1 MTLMVY
7 FISKIYK
14 KEGCNIM
21 DFLDNILKKF
31 GTKNVII
38 VGVVLIVT
46 IVILITYW
54 MIKLR
59 IYRKEIVVLENDMNA
74 IKTLPIQYRLG
85 RIKATGKNMPDVLEK
100 YDDFELEFNDL
111 VNLQSNEI
119 APLINDIDERLF
131 YRKLKGVR
139 RDLNKLRQDIDN
151 YEKRSKAL
159 LKEIEV
165 ITEIENVQ
173 RVEIIKIK
181 EKFRLTNDEF
191 AAVRFKIED
200 FVPAIPQ
207 KFADIEERFVQL
219 EALMNSQRFDEAKV
233 SADKTDKDID
243 LLSAY
248 LRDLPTYIS
257 IVRKYIPKRLDEL
270 YRVITEMK
278 ERDFSIERLNTTVR
292 YNKINADLENTIQAI
307 KELNLE
313 NVGASIEVMTEDLN
327 SLTADFEKEE
337 AAYSRYEES
346 RNACYKHIGHL
357 DEGLRN
363 TINSLGELQR
373 NYLLSDYEITV
384 KEDYEAFKGILDELD
399 QLTVIIE
406 SNDFSYSVLI

>member
-1 MTLMVY
+1 MQ
-7 FISKIYK
+7 
-14 KEGCNIM
+14 
-21 DFLDNILKKF
+21 LK
-31 GTKNVII
+31 
-38 VGVVLIVT
+38 LC
-46 IVILITYW
+46 
-54 MIKLR
+54 
-59 IYRKEIVVLENDMNA
+59 
-74 IKTLPIQYRLG
+74 QYRLG
-85 RIKATGKNMPDVLEK
+85 RIKAIGKNMPDVLEK
-100 YDDFELEFNDL
+100 YDDFELDFNDL

-233 SADKTDKDID
+233 SADKIDKDID

-270 YRVITEMK
+270 YRVITERK
-278 ERDFSIERLNTTVR
+278 CWCF
-292 YNKINADLENTIQAI
+292 
-307 KELNLE
+307 
-313 NVGASIEVMTEDLN
+313 
-327 SLTADFEKEE
+327 
-337 AAYSRYEES
+337 
-346 RNACYKHIGHL
+346 H
-357 DEGLRN
+357 
-363 TINSLGELQR
+363 
-373 NYLLSDYEITV
+373 
-384 KEDYEAFKGILDELD
+384 
-399 QLTVIIE
+399 
-406 SNDFSYSVLI
+406 

>member
-1 MTLMVY
+1 
-7 FISKIYK
+7 
-14 KEGCNIM
+14 
-21 DFLDNILKKF
+21 
-31 GTKNVII
+31 
-38 VGVVLIVT
+38 
-46 IVILITYW
+46 
-54 MIKLR
+54 
-59 IYRKEIVVLENDMNA
+59 
-74 IKTLPIQYRLG
+74 
-85 RIKATGKNMPDVLEK
+85 
-100 YDDFELEFNDL
+100 
-111 VNLQSNEI
+111 
-119 APLINDIDERLF
+119 
-131 YRKLKGVR
+131 
-139 RDLNKLRQDIDN
+139 
-151 YEKRSKAL
+151 
-159 LKEIEV
+159 
-165 ITEIENVQ
+165 
-173 RVEIIKIK
+173 
-181 EKFRLTNDEF
+181 
-191 AAVRFKIED
+191 
-200 FVPAIPQ
+200 
-207 KFADIEERFVQL
+207 
-219 EALMNSQRFDEAKV
+219 MNSQRFDEAKV
-233 SADKTDKDID
+233 SADKIDKDIN

-327 SLTADFEKEE
+327 SLAADFEKEE

-406 SNDFSYSVLI
+406 SNDFSYSILIERFEELIDRCKPFDESLNKYIELENSLRLQEKTCFR